1 DTLYGFSF
9 TLFAGIL
16 VGTVSSITVAS
27 TVQELL
33 GLTPQAYQKKSEEP
47 LANAA

>member
-1 DTLYGFSF
+1 
-9 TLFAGIL
+9 
-16 VGTVSSITVAS
+16 TVSSITVAS